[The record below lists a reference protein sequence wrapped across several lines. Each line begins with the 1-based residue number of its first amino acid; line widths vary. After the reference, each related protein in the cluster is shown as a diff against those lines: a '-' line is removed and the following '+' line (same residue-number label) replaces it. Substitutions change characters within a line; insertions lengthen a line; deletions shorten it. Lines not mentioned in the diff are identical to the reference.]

1 MNMRFVIISTILIA
15 AFTTFISFSLPL
27 TAFAQIENYTPL
39 VGNIPGLTDTSVS
52 GGLVGWISNIYR
64 FLVGV
69 TAVLAIVMI
78 FVAGFQYVVSG
89 DSSGKRQ
96 AARDRIAAAL
106 GGLLL
111 AVSSF
116 IILNTINPQL
126 VKINLTFEKVK
137 VPESDGIGA
146 VGGGEAARGG
156 AANNPNSFFF
166 GGAGVDPNFV
176 KHTDRNNP
184 LWNYY
189 HGDGSI
195 PVRQQIDTG
204 IGVPRGIPTGIGAGN
219 ASGSITLSHFG
230 GKGDVRVSSGGF
242 ALQYCNNPYGG
253 YVGSFVEPTQ
263 VGGTTYRW
271 CYALTAGGSKIS
283 FPDGSRSAHGGYYET
298 AAVSGERFSAMNSQ
312 SYYVAYPLDGKAL
325 SNLPDTRGVTGQN
338 TKLRKYYVTVTTK
351 NGTAITGYIADRG
364 PHASLNKL
372 DVSRGMYDA
381 INRNGGAASA
391 RLVDGS
397 GQTIT
402 SL

>member
-176 KHTDRNNP
+176 KRSSLGSYYNQTGGSNNNFGYSVNPNTGFSNNP
-184 LWNYY
+184 NAPNSNPAWYGGNQVLGQYGASSAAQAILMAAQDAANKSFRTCSLPGTNGGRLACAYAVNEIVEAVTGNPVGGGLSTANMY
-189 HGDGSI
+189 KALQGSSRFAFIGSDYPNALPGDIIISPTSNGK
-195 PVRQQIDTG
+195 TG
-204 IGVPRGIPTGIGAGN
+204 HVGIVETRGAGTIISN
-219 ASGSITLSHFG
+219 SSSNTAIQRNHSASSW
-230 GKGDVRVSSGGF
+230 
-242 ALQYCNNPYGG
+242 Q
-253 YVGSFVEPTQ
+253 
-263 VGGTTYRW
+263 
-271 CYALTAGGSKIS
+271 
-283 FPDGSRSAHGGYYET
+283 
-298 AAVSGERFSAMNSQ
+298 
-312 SYYVAYPLDGKAL
+312 
-325 SNLPDTRGVTGQN
+325 
-338 TKLRKYYVTVTTK
+338 KYYQ
-351 NGTAITGYIADRG
+351 GTQGLAVYFYRA
-364 PHASLNKL
+364 L
-372 DVSRGMYDA
+372 
-381 INRNGGAASA
+381 
-391 RLVDGS
+391 
-397 GQTIT
+397 
-402 SL
+402 